1 MEEMMNT
8 TIEEVNENDVIEATN
23 ETSDDNSGAG
33 VAIAMVMLIGSGL
46 TLAAIAA
53 GKAIKKAW
61 LKHKAKKEA
70 TEVEVVESNDET
82 ESEEEII
89 ESDEE

>member
-8 TIEEVNENDVIEATN
+8 TVDEVIETTT
-23 ETSDDNSGAG
+23 ETPDDNSGAG

-61 LKHKAKKEA
+61 GNYKAKKEA
-70 TEVEVVESNDET
+70 AEAQVSDDTVETEVED
-82 ESEEEII
+82 II

>member
-1 MEEMMNT
+1 MEEMMNN
-8 TIEEVNENDVIEATN
+8 TIEEVTENVALEATN
-23 ETSDDNSGAG
+23 EASDDNSGAG

-53 GKAIKKAW
+53 GKAIRKAW

-70 TEVEVVESNDET
+70 TEVEVVESDDET
-82 ESEEEII
+82 ESGEFIESEEE
-89 ESDEE
+89 

>member
-8 TIEEVNENDVIEATN
+8 TIEEVKENDVIEETN

-61 LKHKAKKEA
+61 LKRKAKKEEA
-70 TEVEVVESNDET
+70 ESKVDDDVIET
-82 ESEEEII
+82 EAEEII
-89 ESDEE
+89 ESEEE

>member
-8 TIEEVNENDVIEATN
+8 TIEEVTENVALEAVN
-23 ETSDDNSGAG
+23 ETSEDNSGAG

-61 LKHKAKKEA
+61 LSHKAKKEA
-70 TEVEVVESNDET
+70 MEIEAIESDDET
-82 ESEEEII
+82 EAEEII

>member
-8 TIEEVNENDVIEATN
+8 TIEEVNENDVIEETN
-23 ETSDDNSGAG
+23 ETSDNNSGAG

-61 LKHKAKKEA
+61 RNYKAKKEEA
-70 TEVEVVESNDET
+70 ESKVDDDTIETEAEEVI
-82 ESEEEII
+82 ESEEE
-89 ESDEE
+89 